1 MMMSDEEKCRACEG
15 SAPVAPENAAPGS
28 APAAPVK
35 KIVPSPL
42 ERAFYPVVYNT
53 FGRLVPKKMTPNQMT
68 LLGALGGLFGIICAA
83 LSRFNKWFLI
93 GTILGLIM
101 HIICDDLD
109 GYIAR
114 KKHMSSNAGAF
125 FDLLTDILHITY
137 LLIALA
143 FAGVASFEIT
153 IFLVPVYGLL
163 MFTAMNYI
171 RYLNE
176 FLFPRLGPIETHL
189 LFIIIC
195 VLGMIFGDR
204 VFVKWWI
211 LELRIADFIFMIG
224 GIAMYFEMIRL
235 QIQLFRRLS
244 KKDKEDKDNKD
255 NE

>member
-1 MMMSDEEKCRACEG
+1 MSKKDNE
-15 SAPVAPENAAPGS
+15 
-28 APAAPVK
+28 VK
-35 KIVPSPL
+35 KIVPSKL
-42 ERAFYPVVYNT
+42 ENAFYPIVYNT
-53 FGRLVPKKMTPNQMT
+53 FGKLVPVWMTPNQMT
-68 LLGALGGLFGIICAA
+68 LLGALGGLFGIICAFLA
-83 LSRFNKWFLI
+83 KFNSLFLI
-93 GTILGLIM
+93 GTIIGLIT

-114 KKHMSSNAGAF
+114 KKNMSSNAGAF

-137 LLIALA
+137 LLVALA
-143 FAGVASFEIT
+143 FAGIASFEVT

-189 LFIIIC
+189 LFILIC
-195 VLGMIFGDR
+195 ILGMVFGSDPIFEIYN
-204 VFVKWWI
+204 FKFK
-211 LELRIADFIFMIG
+211 IADIIFILG

-244 KKDKEDKDNKD
+244 VKD
-255 NE
+255 NEKK